1 RNRSHWST
9 SKTPSY
15 TKSVSWQHHLNLKS
29 RNLSVSPFKNSVNTL
44 TYWYTK
50 VASDKNALNLE

>member
-1 RNRSHWST
+1 MTCCFIVHI
-9 SKTPSY
+9 
-15 TKSVSWQHHLNLKS
+15 NLKS

-44 TYWYTK
+44 TYWYTE